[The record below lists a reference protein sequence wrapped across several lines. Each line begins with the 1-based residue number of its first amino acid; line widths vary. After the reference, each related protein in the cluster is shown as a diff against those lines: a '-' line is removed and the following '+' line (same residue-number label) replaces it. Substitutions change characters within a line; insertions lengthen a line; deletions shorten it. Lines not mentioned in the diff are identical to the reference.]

1 MRAVFIGPLS
11 FWLIRIQSM
20 LSAGGLRKLFFS
32 KAAGFRTRRSANPG
46 KTPDKAKIPLDGQGK
61 NE

>member
-1 MRAVFIGPLS
+1 
-11 FWLIRIQSM
+11 M
-20 LSAGGLRKLFFS
+20 LSAGGLRRLFFS

>member
-20 LSAGGLRKLFFS
+20 LSADGLRRLFFS
-32 KAAGFRTRRSANPG
+32 KEADFRTRRSANPG

>member
-11 FWLIRIQSM
+11 FWLIQIQSM
-20 LSAGGLRKLFFS
+20 LSAGGLRRLFFS

-46 KTPDKAKIPLDGQGK
+46 KIPDKAEIPLDGQGK